1 MTDTVNAAVTDAE
14 LEALEELEDLLGAG
28 DDEQATSAES
38 DEVIADDD
46 LADLA
51 AALEETAPVAA
62 PAPEKPKK
70 TARKKG
76 TPKKAEEAAA
86 EAPAE
91 GEPAPESASEPEGET
106 GAAPPAKTPRLTF
119 ASTSAALFH
128 KIGDSELALVMDD
141 AERPQVEIRAEIA
154 GIVDGSAKK
163 VQEKALNLIACA
175 VRGGTLS
182 VYTKIALANLFEAGK
197 ITSAD
202 LAQAYR
208 DNPDPSYSDG
218 TARAQSG
225 QMMKLLPALKIAARA
240 GSTLVVNEDSVLALS
255 LREMVGA

>member
-28 DDEQATSAES
+28 DDEQPASAAS

-51 AALEETAPVAA
+51 AALQEEAA
-62 PAPEKPKK
+62 AVPAPEKPKRK
-70 TARKKG
+70 ARS
-76 TPKKAEEAAA
+76 KKAKEAAP
-86 EAPAE
+86 EAASSE
-91 GEPAPESASEPEGET
+91 DASEPEASAAEGASET
-106 GAAPPAKTPRLTF
+106 EAEAPKKAPRLTF
-119 ASTSAALFH
+119 DTTSEALFH

-141 AERPQVEIRAEIA
+141 AERPQTEIREEIA

-163 VQEKALNLIACA
+163 VQEKASNLIACA
-175 VRGGTLS
+175 VKGGTLS
-182 VYTKIALANLFEAGK
+182 VYTKIALRSLFTAEK
-197 ITSAD
+197 ITSAE

-225 QMMKLLPALKIAARA
+225 QMMKLLPDLKIAVRT
-240 GSTLVVNEDSVLALS
+240 GSTLTVNQDSVLALP
-255 LREMVGA
+255 LREMVGAA